1 MIYHVS
7 PVSIPEI
14 TEDGLFGHGLFFA
27 SYECKAGKFTYS
39 LELSELK
46 VISAKSL
53 CYHIDGAADT
63 DVKAFAEKFGLD
75 VDTAFDA
82 ICERG
87 VCLYDFLSPDDA
99 CEAGFE
105 IQRLALV
112 LAEKLGFDAVELED
126 ENGGVWLV
134 NGYIAQEKWQLNVAD
149 AADAI

>member
-7 PVSIPEI
+7 PTKIEEI
-14 TEDGLFGHGLFFA
+14 NDSGLFGHGLFFA
-27 SYECKAGKFTYS
+27 SRECKEGKFTYA
-39 LELSELK
+39 LELDELK

-53 CYHIDGAADT
+53 CYHIDETTDA
-63 DVKAFAEKFGLD
+63 DVKAFAERYGLD

-82 ICERG
+82 ICERD
-87 VCLYDFLSPDDA
+87 VNLYDFLSADEA

-134 NGYIAQEKWQLNVAD
+134 NGYIAQEKWQIDTAE
-149 AADAI
+149 

>member
-7 PVSIPEI
+7 PTKIEEI
-14 TEDGLFGHGLFFA
+14 NDSGLFGHGLFFA
-27 SYECKAGKFTYS
+27 DRECKAGEFAYA

-53 CYHIDGAADT
+53 CYHIDEAEDA
-63 DVKAFAEKFGLD
+63 DVKAFAERYGLELD
-75 VDTAFDA
+75 VAFDA
-82 ICERG
+82 ICERD
-87 VCLYDFLSPDDA
+87 VCLYDFLNPDKG

-105 IQRLALV
+105 IQRLGLV

-134 NGYIAQEKWQLNVAD
+134 NGYIAQRKWQLDTAD
-149 AADAI
+149 

>member
-7 PVSIPEI
+7 PVEIKEI
-14 TEDGLFGHGLFFA
+14 TESGLFGHGLFFA
-27 SYECKAGKFTYS
+27 SYECKAGEFAYA

-53 CYHIDGAADT
+53 CYHIDESADA
-63 DVKAFAEKFGLD
+63 DVKAFAEKYDLD
-75 VDTAFDA
+75 IDTAFDA

-87 VCLYDFLSPDDA
+87 VDLYEILSADDA

-134 NGYIAQEKWQLNVAD
+134 NGYTAQSKWQLETAE
-149 AADAI
+149 

>member
-7 PVSIPEI
+7 PIEIREI
-14 TEDGLFGHGLFFA
+14 TDDGLFGHGLFFA
-27 SYECKAGKFTYS
+27 SYECKAGEFAYA
-39 LELSELK
+39 LELDDLK
-46 VISAKSL
+46 VIRAGSL

-82 ICERG
+82 ICEG
-87 VCLYDFLSPDDA
+87 EVCLYDFLSADDA
-99 CEAGFE
+99 CYAGFE

-134 NGYIAQEKWQLNVAD
+134 NGYIAQEKWQLDTAD
-149 AADAI
+149 Q

>member
-7 PVSIPEI
+7 PCEIKEI
-14 TEDGLFGHGLFFA
+14 TESGLFGHGLFFA
-27 SYECKAGKFTYS
+27 SYECKDGQFTYA

-53 CYHIDGAADT
+53 CYKIDLTADA
-63 DVKAFAEKFGLD
+63 DVKAFAKKFGLD
-75 VDTAFDA
+75 IDTAADA
-82 ICERG
+82 ICEDD

-99 CEAGFE
+99 CDAGFE

-134 NGYIAQEKWQLNVAD
+134 NGYTAQKIWQLDIAE
-149 AADAI
+149 

>member
-7 PVSIPEI
+7 PTKIEEI

-27 SYECKAGKFTYS
+27 SYECKAGDFAYA
-39 LELSELK
+39 LDLGELK
-46 VISAKSL
+46 VIRAGSL
-53 CYHIDGAADT
+53 CYHIDGNEDT
-63 DVKAFAEKFGLD
+63 DVKAFAEKYSLD

-82 ICERG
+82 ICEG
-87 VCLYDFLSPDDA
+87 DVNLYDFLSPDDA

-134 NGYIAQEKWQLNVAD
+134 NGYTAQGKWQLDTAE
-149 AADAI
+149 

>member
-7 PVSIPEI
+7 PTKIEEI
-14 TEDGLFGHGLFFA
+14 NDSGLFGHGLFFA
-27 SYECKAGKFTYS
+27 SYECKAGEFAYA

-46 VISAKSL
+46 TISAKSL
-53 CYHIDGAADT
+53 CYHIDETADA
-63 DVKAFAEKFGLD
+63 DIRAFAEKYSLD

-82 ICERG
+82 ICEG
-87 VCLYDFLSPDDA
+87 DVCLYDFLSPDEA

-134 NGYIAQEKWQLNVAD
+134 NGYIAQEKWQLDTAD
-149 AADAI
+149 

>member
-7 PVSIPEI
+7 PVEIREI

-27 SYECKAGKFTYS
+27 SRECKEGKFTYA
-39 LELSELK
+39 LELDELK

-53 CYHIDGAADT
+53 CYHIDETEDPE
-63 DVKAFAEKFGLD
+63 VIAFAEKYGLD
-75 VDTAFDA
+75 INIAADA
-82 ICERG
+82 ICEG
-87 VCLYDFLSPDDA
+87 NVCLYDFLNPEDA
-99 CEAGFE
+99 CFAGFE

-134 NGYIAQEKWQLNVAD
+134 NGHVAQSKWQLEIAE
-149 AADAI
+149 

>member
-7 PVSIPEI
+7 PCEIKEI

-27 SYECKAGKFTYS
+27 SRECKEGKFAYA

-46 VISAKSL
+46 VIRASSL
-53 CYHIDGAADT
+53 CYHIDGCADD
-63 DVKAFAEKFGLD
+63 DVRAFAKKYNLD

-82 ICERG
+82 ICERS
-87 VCLYDFLSPDDA
+87 VDLYDFLSADDA

-105 IQRLALV
+105 IQRLGLV

-126 ENGGVWLV
+126 ENGTVWLV
-134 NGYIAQEKWQLNVAD
+134 NGHVAQSKWQLDVAE
-149 AADAI
+149 

>member
-7 PVSIPEI
+7 PTKIEEI
-14 TEDGLFGHGLFFA
+14 NDSGLFGHGLFFA
-27 SYECKAGKFTYS
+27 SYECKAGEFAYA

-53 CYHIDGAADT
+53 CYHIDETADA
-63 DVKAFAEKFGLD
+63 DIRAFAEKYSLD

-82 ICERG
+82 ICEG
-87 VCLYDFLSPDDA
+87 DVCLYDFLSPDDA

-112 LAEKLGFDAVELED
+112 LAEKIGFDAVELED

-134 NGYIAQEKWQLNVAD
+134 NGYIAQEKWQLDTAD
-149 AADAI
+149 

>member
-7 PVSIPEI
+7 PVEIKEI

-27 SYECKAGKFTYS
+27 SYECKAGEFAYA
-39 LELSELK
+39 LDLSELK
-46 VISAKSL
+46 VIRAGSL
-53 CYHIDGAADT
+53 CYHIDGCADD
-63 DVKAFAEKFGLD
+63 DVKAFAERYGLD

-87 VCLYDFLSPDDA
+87 VDLYSLLSADDA

-134 NGYIAQEKWQLNVAD
+134 NGYIAQRKWQLDVAE
-149 AADAI
+149 

>member
-7 PVSIPEI
+7 PVEIREI
-14 TEDGLFGHGLFFA
+14 TDDGLFGHGLFFA
-27 SYECKAGKFTYS
+27 SYECKAGEFAYA

-53 CYHIDGAADT
+53 CYHIDETADA
-63 DVKAFAEKFGLD
+63 DIRAFAEKYSLD

-82 ICERG
+82 ICEG
-87 VCLYDFLSPDDA
+87 DVCLYDFLSPDDA

-112 LAEKLGFDAVELED
+112 LAEKIGFDAVELED

-134 NGYIAQEKWQLNVAD
+134 NGYIAQEKWQLDSAE
-149 AADAI
+149 

>member
-7 PVSIPEI
+7 PCEIKEI
-14 TEDGLFGHGLFFA
+14 TESGLFGHGLFFA
-27 SYECKAGKFTYS
+27 SYECKAGEFAYA
-39 LELSELK
+39 LDLSELK
-46 VISAKSL
+46 VIRAGSL
-53 CYHIDGAADT
+53 CYHIDGCADD
-63 DVKAFAEKFGLD
+63 DVKAFAERYGLD

-87 VCLYDFLSPDDA
+87 VDLYSLLSADDA

-134 NGYIAQEKWQLNVAD
+134 NGYIAQRKWQLDVAE
-149 AADAI
+149 

>member
-7 PVSIPEI
+7 PVEIREI

-27 SYECKAGKFTYS
+27 SRECKEGKFTYA
-39 LELSELK
+39 LDLSELK

-53 CYHIDGAADT
+53 CYHVNETEDPE
-63 DVKAFAEKFGLD
+63 VRAFAEKYGLD
-75 VDTAFDA
+75 IDTAADA
-82 ICERG
+82 ICEGG
-87 VCLYDFLSPDDA
+87 VDLYDFLNPDDA
-99 CEAGFE
+99 CDAGFE

-134 NGYIAQEKWQLNVAD
+134 NGHVAQRKWQLDVAE
-149 AADAI
+149 

>member
-7 PVSIPEI
+7 QAKIEEI

-27 SYECKAGKFTYS
+27 SYECKAGEFAYA
-39 LELSELK
+39 LELDELK

-53 CYHIDGAADT
+53 CYNIDETADA
-63 DVKAFAEKFGLD
+63 DIRAFAEKYRLD
-75 VDTAFDA
+75 INTAFDA
-82 ICERG
+82 ICERD

-99 CEAGFE
+99 CDAGFE

-134 NGYIAQEKWQLNVAD
+134 NGHVAQRKWQLEIAE
-149 AADAI
+149 